1 MIKDYVTRLS
11 VVFLGALFI
20 IYIVSLRS
28 SDVLIVNQDFASYN
42 TMMYV
47 LITALTWYVATAYWL
62 YPLDLP
68 RLKRTLF
75 AIGLTML
82 FVWHYVLQDN
92 PQNNV
97 FFADLTKVIG
107 VVLIIVAP
115 FGLLVSDRI
124 KKKRKASKIEVI
136 EV

>member
-1 MIKDYVTRLS
+1 
-11 VVFLGALFI
+11 
-20 IYIVSLRS
+20 
-28 SDVLIVNQDFASYN
+28 
-42 TMMYV
+42 
-47 LITALTWYVATAYWL
+47 
-62 YPLDLP
+62 
-68 RLKRTLF
+68 
-75 AIGLTML
+75 
-82 FVWHYVLQDN
+82 LQDN